1 MPQAVSTVTLVA
13 PLVRQRYRNDCE
25 ATALAIALRDATGQ
39 DRLQRALPLAVPTD
53 ARTTSRGLLWGDPEL
68 GFVGDVES
76 GGYGVYD
83 RPLLAVA
90 RQRDGGAEN
99 LTGRPLA
106 TMLAALRDGHPI
118 VAWVTLTLG
127 ASRPFSWRTR
137 SGGVVHA
144 DKAEHAI
151 TLTGWSRHLIAYV
164 DPWDGRLKT
173 LAVADLAARW
183 LPLGRRA
190 LALSARRAG
199 AG

>member
-1 MPQAVSTVTLVA
+1 MPQAVSRVALVA
-13 PLVRQRYRNDCE
+13 PAVRQRYRNDCE
-25 ATALAIALRDATGQ
+25 ATALSIALRDAAGQ
-39 DRLQRALPLAVPTD
+39 ERLQRALPLAAPRQ
-53 ARTTSRGLLWGDPEL
+53 ARTTSRGLVWGDPEL
-68 GFVGDVES
+68 GFVGDVEG

-90 RQRDGGAEN
+90 RQRDRGAEN

-118 VAWVTLTLG
+118 VAWVTLG
-127 ASRPFSWRTR
+127 VSRPFAWHAP
-137 SGGVVHA
+137 SGAVVHA
-144 DKAEHAI
+144 DRAEHAI
-151 TLTGWSRHLIAYV
+151 TLTGWSRSLIEYV
-164 DPWDGRLKT
+164 DPWDGRVKT

-190 LALSARRAG
+190 LALSARRAR